1 MVSKTLNAEKLSRE
15 ETANRLRA
23 LADAI
28 EGGEDDDAEVRVG
41 NKQVT
46 LRPRSTVGYEVGVRE
61 RSSVLRGS
69 RESVTVT
76 MEWKA
81 RSN

>member
-15 ETANRLRA
+15 ETASRLRS

-28 EGGEDDDAEVRVG
+28 EGDDDADVSVG
-41 NKQVT
+41 NKQIT
-46 LRPRSTVGYEVGVRE
+46 LRPRSSVGYEIGVRE

-76 MEWKA
+76 LEWKA
-81 RSN
+81 RSD